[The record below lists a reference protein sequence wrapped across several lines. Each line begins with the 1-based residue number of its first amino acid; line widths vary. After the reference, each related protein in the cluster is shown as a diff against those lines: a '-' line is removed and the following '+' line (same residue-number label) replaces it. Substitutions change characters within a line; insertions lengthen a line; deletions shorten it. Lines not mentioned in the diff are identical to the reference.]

1 MSRQVPHAEDTA
13 TGTPTAGLVP
23 VSAGPGLAPAWG
35 AAGGGG
41 GGSGGMTKIAEVII
55 GSSDHIQGVRL
66 PVTGALPAGKH
77 LLLLGQARTRIKVGF
92 GGAPANATNVWVSY
106 NDDPVDGALTF
117 PSVFYS
123 WEWHAHDADNGIHLP
138 EFTNSDI
145 GIQIGY
151 CSGPSS
157 PANYCSSYRVDFQNF
172 SGTAFQNGCTFQ
184 TLLQEINT
192 GSRIA
197 YEGGGYRRGPEAI
210 TSLTVFTNSAYEF
223 APGTIWSLYLLD

>member
-1 MSRQVPHAEDTA
+1 MSRQVPHVEDIA

-23 VSAGPGLAPAWG
+23 ISAGPGLAPAWG

-41 GGSGGMTKIAEVII
+41 GGGGGGMTKIAEVII

-77 LLLLGQARTRIKVGF
+77 LLLLGQARTRAKVGF
-92 GGAPANATNVWVSY
+92 SGTATATNVWISY
-106 NDDPVDGALTF
+106 NDDPIDGALTL

-151 CSGPSS
+151 CSGPGS

-172 SGTAFQNGCTFQ
+172 SGTVFQNGCTFQ